1 MVEIRCTTVVAD
13 GGRQEGGAAGG
24 TLYTLRATTTRY
36 KWLSD
41 PRHRRMMEAA
51 VASWRVR

>member
-1 MVEIRCTTVVAD
+1 VVEIRCTTVVAD